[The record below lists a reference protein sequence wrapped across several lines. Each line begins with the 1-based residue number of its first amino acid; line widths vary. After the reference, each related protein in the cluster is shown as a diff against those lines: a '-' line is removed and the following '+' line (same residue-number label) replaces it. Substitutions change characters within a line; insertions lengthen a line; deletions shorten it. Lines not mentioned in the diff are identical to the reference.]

1 MKIGRSIAPTKGAA
15 MVEYGF
21 IVSIVVTLSIGTIS
35 TLGGSIADV
44 FVDSSVAL
52 QSSGT
57 GPPEP
62 SGPAD
67 PCEALS
73 IGDTCAEDGTTY
85 IGTSASGR
93 VYTDFTPHSWGQ
105 YKSSY
110 ASGPGDLSTTNGY
123 QNTQTLIAHET
134 SSGVY
139 YDHVNVCLGLGT
151 GWYLP
156 AIGELQMLSQY
167 LTDNAIDYDPIYHS
181 WVYSTSTLINSGS
194 EFVMMGFGN
203 PSAPMS
209 EAIGATRDV
218 TCLRTFVG

>member
-67 PCEALS
+67 PCGALS

-93 VYTDFTPHSWGQ
+93 VYTDFTPHSWGNI
-105 YKSSY
+105 K
-110 ASGPGDLSTTNGY
+110 A
-123 QNTQTLIAHET
+123 
-134 SSGVY
+134 
-139 YDHVNVCLGLGT
+139 
-151 GWYLP
+151 
-156 AIGELQMLSQY
+156 
-167 LTDNAIDYDPIYHS
+167 
-181 WVYSTSTLINSGS
+181 
-194 EFVMMGFGN
+194 
-203 PSAPMS
+203 
-209 EAIGATRDV
+209 AT
-218 TCLRTFVG
+218 